1 MTAKPLL
8 LIDGSYYIYRSYFA
22 LPPLSTKS
30 GQPTGA
36 VRGAVNALQKLL
48 RQYHPTHCAVVF
60 DPPGPT
66 FRHEMAQDYKAHRPP
81 TPDDLKAQ
89 FEPLKQLVRAMG
101 IPVLC
106 VDGFEGDDVIG
117 TLAKLAER
125 HGQDVIIS
133 TADKDMTQLV
143 NDRITIVNPFTDKD
157 GILDPAGVEAKFGVR
172 PDQII
177 DYLALVGDASDGIA
191 GVQGVGP
198 KTAVKWLQAWGT
210 IDNLIA
216 NADKLTGK
224 VGETFRNSLEQ
235 VRLSR
240 TLATIHCEAPVGL
253 DIDGLTRRDSDRE
266 ALKALYTE
274 LEFSGLLATLDAT
287 ALPAVE
293 EDEAPPAPPIATRY
307 HTVTTQSAYDAL
319 LKRLTEAR
327 AFAFDTETTSLNYR
341 EARIVGFSVS
351 LEVGEAYYVPLA
363 HDYLGVPEQL
373 DRDSALAAI
382 KPILENEHIGK
393 IGQHLKYDTHVL
405 SNHGITLRG
414 VVFDTMLA
422 SYVLDATATRH
433 NMDDLAK
440 HYLNY
445 QTTTFEEIAGK
456 GVKQLT
462 FNQIEVE
469 PASAYAC
476 EDADI
481 TLRLKEH
488 FQPLLLAEPKLNH
501 LFHELEMPVAPILQ
515 QMEAKGALLDFAQLQ
530 RLSENMAMRL
540 AELETQAHAIAGM
553 PFNVASPKQLG
564 EVLFDKLMLPGGKKT
579 ASGQYATGEEVL
591 EGLDH
596 ELAKVVLEHRGLSKL
611 KGTYTDKLPQLAD
624 PVSHRIHTS
633 YHQAVA
639 ATGRLS
645 SSDPNL
651 QNIPVRT
658 AEGRMIRQA
667 FIAPPGYKLVS
678 ADYSQIELRLMAH
691 LSRDARLLE
700 AFTLGEDVHK
710 ATAAEVM
717 GVPLAE
723 VTNEMRRAAKAI
735 NFGLLYGM
743 SAFGLAKQINA
754 SRSQAQAY
762 IELYFSRYP
771 GVKRYM
777 DETRALA
784 AKQGFV
790 ETLFGRKL
798 PVREINSKNAAMRQ
812 AAERAAINAPL
823 QGSAADII
831 KRAMIAVDAQLKLQ
845 RFDAT
850 LLMQV
855 HDELVLEV
863 REDQVEAVSAMLK
876 VAMGGVASLDVP
888 LLVEVGVGGNWD
900 EAH

>member
-22 LPPLSTKS
+22 LPPLSTRS

-48 RQYHPTHCAVVF
+48 KQYHPTHIAVVF

-66 FRHEMAQDYKAHRPP
+66 FRHEMAADYKAHRPP

-143 NDRITIVNPFTDKD
+143 NERITIVNPFTDKD

-198 KTAVKWLQAWGT
+198 KTAVKWLQAWGSL
-210 IDNLIA
+210 DNLIA
-216 NADKLTGK
+216 NGDQLTGK
-224 VGETFRNSLEQ
+224 VGETFRNSLDQ

-240 TLATIHCEAPVGL
+240 TLATIHCEAPVDL
-253 DIDGLTRRDSDRE
+253 DIDGLVRRDSDRE
-266 ALKALYTE
+266 ALKAIYTE

-293 EDEAPPAPPIATRY
+293 DDEAPSAPPIATRY

-327 AFAFDTETTSLNYR
+327 AFSFDTETTSLNYR

-363 HDYLGVPEQL
+363 HDYLGAPEQL
-373 DRDSALAAI
+373 DRNAALAAI

-405 SNHGITLRG
+405 ANHGITLRG

-433 NMDDLAK
+433 NMDDLAR

-462 FNQIEVE
+462 FDRIELE

-515 QMEAKGALLDFAQLQ
+515 QMEAKGALLDFPQLQ
-530 RLSENMAMRL
+530 RLSENMAKRL

-579 ASGQYATGEEVL
+579 ASGQYATGEDVL

-596 ELAKVVLEHRGLSKL
+596 ELAKVVLEHRGSE
-611 KGTYTDKLPQLAD
+611 Q
-624 PVSHRIHTS
+624 
-633 YHQAVA
+633 
-639 ATGRLS
+639 
-645 SSDPNL
+645 
-651 QNIPVRT
+651 
-658 AEGRMIRQA
+658 AEG
-667 FIAPPGYKLVS
+667 
-678 ADYSQIELRLMAH
+678 H
-691 LSRDARLLE
+691 L
-700 AFTLGEDVHK
+700 H
-710 ATAAEVM
+710 
-717 GVPLAE
+717 
-723 VTNEMRRAAKAI
+723 
-735 NFGLLYGM
+735 
-743 SAFGLAKQINA
+743 
-754 SRSQAQAY
+754 
-762 IELYFSRYP
+762 
-771 GVKRYM
+771 
-777 DETRALA
+777 
-784 AKQGFV
+784 
-790 ETLFGRKL
+790 
-798 PVREINSKNAAMRQ
+798 RQ
-812 AAERAAINAPL
+812 AAAVGRSGIAPHPYLVSPGGGGNGAAVVVGPQSAEHSGAHGRGTDDPSGLHCAAGL
-823 QGSAADII
+823 QA
-831 KRAMIAVDAQLKLQ
+831 
-845 RFDAT
+845 
-850 LLMQV
+850 
-855 HDELVLEV
+855 
-863 REDQVEAVSAMLK
+863 
-876 VAMGGVASLDVP
+876 
-888 LLVEVGVGGNWD
+888 GVGGLFADRAAADGAPEPRCAPAGSVYAGRGCAQGDGGGGDGRAAGGGD
-900 EAH
+900 ERDAAGGEGDQFRAVVRDVGLRAGEADQCVAAAGAGVYRAVFQPVSGGEALYGRDAGAGGEAGFCGDAVRAEAAGAGDQQQECGDAPGGGAGGDQCAVAGVGGGHYQAGDDCGGCATQAAAV